1 MLRWRLL
8 LGAIIISLVCLL
20 SWLDLYLEKQTSIT
34 GIGLLPLLI
43 GLLIPS
49 CAELITLSRLAKAR
63 PQRYVVFLCTLLVVI
78 ISWIAPIPIVL
89 GWAES
94 VSTPRMLFLLQ
105 HANCGSWAF
114 AALGLSLILVFII
127 ELCRFKNPGVSL
139 IHVAA
144 TMFIIV
150 YLGGLSVFL
159 ILIRAFGG
167 IGYLV
172 TFLITVKMGDTGA
185 YIIGRLFGRTKMVP
199 TLSPGKTIEGAVGA
213 LFFSC
218 LTSWV
223 MFSLILP
230 IWPKSFTPLP
240 GLTAG
245 IPYGWLIFGVLI
257 GAIGMI
263 GDLAESML
271 KRAAQRKDS
280 SRWMPGFGGVLDIMD
295 SILLAAPVAYA
306 LWAFGIV
313 APLKFGSF

>member
-1 MLRWRLL
+1 MA
-8 LGAIIISLVCLL
+8 AIIISLVCILG
-20 SWLDLYLEKQTSIT
+20 WLDWYLGEQT
-34 GIGLLPLLI
+34 GIAGLGLLPLLI

-49 CAELITLSRLAKAR
+49 CAELVTLSRLAKAR
-63 PQRYVVFLCTLLVVI
+63 PQRFLVFLCTFLVVLM
-78 ISWIAPIPIVL
+78 SWIAPIAL

-94 VSTPRMLFLLQ
+94 ASSPRMVFLLQ

-114 AALGLSLILVFII
+114 AALGLSLILVFMI
-127 ELCRFKNPGVSL
+127 EMCRFKNPGVSL

-159 ILIRAFGG
+159 ILIRLFGG
-167 IGYLV
+167 LGYLV
-172 TFLITVKMGDTGA
+172 TFLLTVKMGDVGA
-185 YIIGRLFGRTKMVP
+185 YTIGSLFGRIKMAP
-199 TLSPGKTIEGAVGA
+199 ALSPGKTIEGAVGA
-213 LFFSC
+213 LVFSC
-218 LTSWV
+218 FTSWL
-223 MFSLILP
+223 MFYQVLP
-230 IWPKSFTPLP
+230 IWSNSFTALP

-245 IPYGWLIFGVLI
+245 IPYGWLIFGILI
-257 GAIGMI
+257 GFIGMI

-313 APLKFGSF
+313 APLK